1 MGKYQGI
8 VISGFGG
15 QGILSVGRIIAQAGM
30 IDGLEVSW
38 LPSYGPEMR
47 GGTAYVHVILSDEK
61 IGSPLL
67 NSSTAL
73 IAMNTP
79 SFEKYKGMVVDGG
92 IVIVDGSLVEGQL
105 TDDRREFYSIPATAL
120 ADKYSSRF
128 ANIILI
134 GKLIAR
140 TDAVKVESF
149 EKALYKVLP
158 QKYQKMIPEEMEML
172 KLGMEI

>member
-1 MGKYQGI
+1 MGRFQGI

-15 QGILSVGRIIAQAGM
+15 QGILSVGKILAQAGM

-79 SFEKYKGMVVDGG
+79 SFEKYSEMVVDGG
-92 IVIVDGSLVEGQL
+92 IVIVDGSLVDGQL
-105 TDDRREFYSIPATAL
+105 DGDRREFYSIPATAL

-128 ANIILI
+128 ANIILV
-134 GKLIAR
+134 GKLIER
-140 TDAVKVESF
+140 TGIVEVGSF
-149 EKALYKVLP
+149 EKALYAVLP
-158 QKYQKMIPEEMEML
+158 KKYQNMIPEEMEML
-172 KLGMEI
+172 KLGMGI